1 MSKKSYKL
9 IYFRARGRAEFIRLV
24 FLIAG
29 VEFEDHLVD
38 FQQNWPSLKANSI
51 NEFIIRKL
59 CVKTTYQ
66 ARDKEIVEVPWF
78 LCTIFR
84 PVINLKLHFLPYS
97 SRFFYLTFTNTR
109 KREQSDEIRHSSF
122 TSSKPH
128 DAALSGIAPFGQ
140 LPLLEITDDSSP
152 KPILLCQSVA
162 IMRYLAIEFGL
173 APESNLEKAL
183 VDMVVDAVM
192 HIRAKIRKCRFTTDA
207 TLKEKL
213 LKEFQG
219 ALPNDLKNLEKI
231 LQANS
236 GGK

>member
-9 IYFRARGRAEFIRLV
+9 IYFRARGRGEFIRLV

-38 FQQNWPSLKANSI
+38 FQQNWPSLKA
-51 NEFIIRKL
+51 
-59 CVKTTYQ
+59 
-66 ARDKEIVEVPWF
+66 
-78 LCTIFR
+78 
-84 PVINLKLHFLPYS
+84 
-97 SRFFYLTFTNTR
+97 
-109 KREQSDEIRHSSF
+109 
-122 TSSKPH
+122 
-128 DAALSGIAPFGQ
+128 SGIAPFGQ

-152 KPILLCQSVA
+152 TPILLCQSVA

-183 VDMVVDAVM
+183 ADMVVDAVM
-192 HIRAKIRKCRFTTDA
+192 QIRAKIRKCRFTTDA

-231 LQANS
+231 LQANR
-236 GGK
+236 GGKGYFVSKELSYADISFFDFMNSWVAKDKINGYPTELEDFPLLRGLYERVRDIPAVKQRLKTRPDTAL